1 VNLRDGDALIGA
13 AITNGSQEIVLAKKN
28 GRSIRFNEGG
38 VRPMGRAATGVKG
51 TTLVGDDE
59 VVGMVVVGAGAT
71 LLTVT
76 ENGFGKR
83 SSLEE
88 YPVKGRGGIGV
99 INIKTTDRNGK
110 VVTIQEVKDNDQ
122 MMIIT
127 KNGIVIRCPISG
139 ISVIGRNT
147 QGVRLINLE
156 DSDRVVDVAHLAME
170 DEAEA

>member
-1 VNLRDGDALIGA
+1 
-13 AITNGSQEIVLAKKN
+13 VLAKKN
-28 GRSIRFNEGG
+28 GRSIRFHESG

-51 TTLVGDDE
+51 TTLVGGDD
-59 VVGMVVVGAGAT
+59 VVGMVVVTAGAS

-83 SSLEE
+83 SPLED

-110 VVTIQEVKDNDQ
+110 VVTIQEVKANDQ

-156 DSDRVVDVAHLAME
+156 DDDKVVDVAHLAME
-170 DEAEA
+170 DEADA